1 MSLPL
6 RSLQNAGE
14 YSVGWIAPLPIE
26 RAAVEALLDE
36 QHDKP
41 LDFNQPPTDKLS
53 YSWGSSG
60 EHNIVIASLKAG
72 QYGLVPAAVLASAM
86 LSSFPEIKFGLLVG
100 IGGGIP
106 RIENDG
112 EVDIRLGDVV
122 VSEPSG
128 STGGVVQFDLI
139 KAGVELQRKD
149 FLNSPPEVLLY
160 ALSNLKSQ
168 HEQRP
173 PEIPK
178 ILEQMESRN
187 PYMFQRRPGFT
198 GFGYQ
203 GQENDRLFKANYTHQ
218 QGRDCRNC
226 LDSEK
231 IPRESRT
238 STEPNIHYGI
248 IASGNTLVKDSY
260 FREQIL
266 EHIPDDCI
274 CYEME
279 AAGLMN
285 NFPCLVVRGICDYAD
300 SHKNDRWQRY
310 AAAAAAAY
318 AKELLSYVPVHHLQ
332 QTPKAIDRMQ
342 RTLDQLSE
350 DVNDIRSGVRRVEQ
364 HNRSIQ
370 DKKIFDWLSATDFAL
385 RKNDFIYRLEAG
397 TGRWFLDSP
406 EFQYWKGHSR
416 NTLFCPGMPGAG
428 KTMITTIVTDHLQ
441 KEFKHDSTVGIAY
454 IYCYFKGQDQKPEDL
469 LSNLLKQLLQE
480 QAKIPQLVASL
491 YEFHHIRRTRPTF
504 DDLVEAFKIILK
516 ERSRTFI
523 LVDALDEYQA
533 SHSGWK
539 KFLSA
544 ILEVQTYTA
553 TNLLVT
559 SRPISEI
566 EKAFTGSVSL
576 EIRAKEEDVRRYVNT
591 HLSELPSFVSSRPR
605 LQEQIEK
612 AIVTAV
618 DGMFLLA
625 QLYLNSLSGQM
636 SPKDMKIALE
646 RLPSGAEAY
655 DYAYKETMQR
665 IKGQV
670 PGRIS
675 LALQIL
681 SWVTHARR
689 PLTPRELRH
698 ALATEHNS
706 QRLDREKLSST
717 HDLVSICAGLITA
730 DRQSNVIRLVHYTTQ
745 IFFLK
750 NQDLYFPDSH
760 SDMGLTCMT
769 YLSFDVFDTGYCR
782 TRERYNTRLEQNP
795 FYKYAAT
802 SWSYHVRHG
811 SLETSPLTLQLFSNK
826 SKVSA
831 VAQCMIPHYFVRQR
845 YNSQGEEWNGV
856 TSENIAAHLGFC
868 GLMAYLQRLP
878 GFDINRSDTMGRTA
892 LWYASAGGHAAM
904 VDLLVEAGALPNNL
918 LDPCPLTVACGRGHT
933 KVVQALLKRGS
944 FVNAKET
951 WGTTAVV
958 RSSPHIYDHQKFRML
973 LLENAK
979 RNTRSGWQQKAHPE
993 PSRLNRDNIVEWRY
1007 EEGDNDSEMRIW
1019 GPTALFEASAAGHI
1033 AIVQTL
1039 LNHGAAV
1046 NQRTWWGATALSQA
1060 SGAGHIQIVRM
1071 LLDHGANAK
1080 ERYRWNAHPLY
1091 EAVGAGYDQIVQ
1103 MLLENGANVKL
1114 SDTVNRS
1121 YYLLDRAYRGG
1132 NMRMV
1137 KMLLDKGASFTD
1149 EQGDVKESQETLLG
1163 LYNSS
1168 FTNSLLTN

>member
-41 LDFNQPPTDKLS
+41 LDFNQPPTNKLS
-53 YSWGSSG
+53 YSWGSLG

-128 STGGVVQFDLI
+128 STGGVVQYDLI

-173 PEIPK
+173 PEIPR

-203 GQENDRLFKANYTHQ
+203 GQENDHLFKANYTHQ
-218 QGRDCRNC
+218 RGRDCRNC
-226 LDSEK
+226 LD
-231 IPRESRT
+231 I
-238 STEPNIHYGI
+238 
-248 IASGNTLVKDSY
+248 
-260 FREQIL
+260 
-266 EHIPDDCI
+266 
-274 CYEME
+274 
-279 AAGLMN
+279 
-285 NFPCLVVRGICDYAD
+285 
-300 SHKNDRWQRY
+300 
-310 AAAAAAAY
+310 
-318 AKELLSYVPVHHLQ
+318 
-332 QTPKAIDRMQ
+332 
-342 RTLDQLSE
+342 SE
-350 DVNDIRSGVRRVEQ
+350 DVNHIRSGVRRVEQ
-364 HNRSIQ
+364 HNRSLQ
-370 DKKIFDWLSATDFAL
+370 DKRIFDWLSATDFAL
-385 RKNDFIYRLEAG
+385 QKNDFMCRLEAG
-397 TGRWFLDSP
+397 TGIWFLDSP
-406 EFQYWKGHSR
+406 EFQYWKGHSQ
-416 NTLFCPGMPGAG
+416 NTLFCPGMPGSG
-428 KTMITTIVTDHLQ
+428 KTMITTVIIDHLQ
-441 KEFKHDSTVGIAY
+441 KEFKHNSTVGIAY

-469 LSNLLKQLLQE
+469 LSNLLKQLSQE
-480 QAKIPQLVASL
+480 QAKIPQVVASL
-491 YEFHHIRRTRPTF
+491 YEFHHIKRTRPTF
-504 DDLVEAFKIILK
+504 DDLVKAFRIILK
-516 ERSRTFI
+516 ERSRAFI
-523 LVDALDEYQA
+523 LIDALDEYQA

-544 ILEVQTYTA
+544 ILEVQTHTA

-566 EKAFTGSVSL
+566 ERSFTGSVSL
-576 EIRAKEEDVRRYVNT
+576 EIRAKEEDVQRYVNT

-625 QLYLNSLSGQM
+625 RLYMNSLSGQM
-636 SPKDMKIALE
+636 SPKDMKRALE

-670 PGRIS
+670 PGRKS

-681 SWVTHARR
+681 SWIIHARR
-689 PLTPRELRH
+689 PLTPRELRY

-717 HDLVSICAGLITA
+717 HDLVSVCAGLIVA
-730 DRQSNVIRLVHYTTQ
+730 DRQSNIIRLVHYTTQ
-745 IFFLK
+745 IFFQK
-750 NQDLYFPDSH
+750 NQDLYFLDSH
-760 SDMGLTCMT
+760 ADMGLTCMT

-782 TRERYNTRLEQNP
+782 TRKCYNTRLKQNP
-795 FYKYAAT
+795 FYKCAAT
-802 SWSYHVRHG
+802 SWSYHVGHG
-811 SLETSPLTLQLFSNK
+811 SLETSSLTLQLFGSK

-831 VAQCMIPHYFVRQR
+831 VAQFMMSEDFVRPT

-856 TSENIAAHLGFC
+856 TSEHIAAHLGFC

-878 GFDINRSDTMGRTA
+878 GFDVNKSDTMGCTA

-904 VDLLVEAGALPNNL
+904 VDLLVKAGALLNNSL
-918 LDPCPLTVACGRGHT
+918 GPCPLTVACGGGHYE
-933 KVVQALLKRGS
+933 VVQALLKRGS
-944 FVNAKET
+944 IVNAKEI

-979 RNTRSGWQQKAHPE
+979 RNTRSRWQQKAHPV
-993 PSRLNRDNIVEWRY
+993 PSRLNRDDIVEWRY
-1007 EEGDNDSEMRIW
+1007 EEGDNDSKMRIW

-1046 NQRTWWGATALSQA
+1046 NQRTWWGATALSEA

-1091 EAVGAGYDQIVQ
+1091 EAAVAGYDQIVR

-1114 SDTVNRS
+1114 PNDVNC
-1121 YYLLDRAYRGG
+1121 YNHLLHHAYMGVD
-1132 NMRMV
+1132 MQVV
-1137 KMLLDKGASFTD
+1137 KLLIDKGANFTD
-1149 EQGDVKESQETLLG
+1149 
-1163 LYNSS
+1163 
-1168 FTNSLLTN
+1168 